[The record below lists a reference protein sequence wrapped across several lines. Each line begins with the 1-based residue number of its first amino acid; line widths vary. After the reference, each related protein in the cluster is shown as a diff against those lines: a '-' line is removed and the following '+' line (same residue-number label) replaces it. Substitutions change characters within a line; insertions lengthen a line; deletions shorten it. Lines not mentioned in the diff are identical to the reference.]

1 MPQPLGH
8 PPGGFSLLPAER
20 CGCTTRSEGHSM
32 KVLKAI
38 QKDEVSD
45 AVRAKFSMAAPVLEA
60 MLNSLPRKRMG
71 RLGGLDNISLHDLAR
86 EFREGTGDTGI
97 CFELAIHEAIAAKH
111 NLIHPLVSEV
121 LEKFCAIKDG
131 ADSILFG
138 PEKNG
143 VIPILESVRNAL
155 TDDSRVYVGGR
166 GQPPKL
172 KRHIPAI
179 IRAFFRNERGDT
191 LPRSISGLWK
201 ADLFVGGKDSD
212 KWMGT
217 TVKINAG
224 SLQGAKGLRIGL
236 YPEVNKKDVPRL
248 DEELNLIRI
257 PLPYEQGFMELFYK
271 SFNLVRSFLRA
282 DACIPREIELPDS
295 EDRFITQ
302 ELQRRKDF
310 AVMEILDVL
319 RAMGQPDL
327 LEEQHVTQ
335 IEPAASLS
343 EAGLS
348 HAPAKK
354 DASEA
359 VSLAPTSRT
368 RK

>member
-1 MPQPLGH
+1 
-8 PPGGFSLLPAER
+8 
-20 CGCTTRSEGHSM
+20 M

-38 QKDEVSD
+38 QQDEVTD
-45 AVRAKFSMAAPVLEA
+45 AVQAKFSMATPVLEA

-71 RLGGLDNISLHDLAR
+71 RLGGLDKITLHDLAR
-86 EFREGTGDTGI
+86 EFREGSGDTGI
-97 CFELAIHEAIAAKH
+97 CFELAVHEAIAAKH
-111 NLIHPLVSEV
+111 SLIHPLVSEV
-121 LEKFCAIKDG
+121 LEKFCAVKDG

-143 VIPILESVRNAL
+143 VIPILETVDNAL

-179 IRAFFRNERGDT
+179 IRAFFRNQQDQT

-201 ADLFVGGKDSD
+201 ADLFIGGKDSD

-217 TVKINAG
+217 TVKINADT
-224 SLQGAKGLRIGL
+224 LQGAKGLRIGL

-248 DEELNLIRI
+248 DENLNLIRI
-257 PLPYEQGFMELFYK
+257 PLPYEKSFMELFYK
-271 SFNLVRSFLRA
+271 SFNLVRAFLRA
-282 DACIPREIELPDS
+282 DACVPRPVELPDS
-295 EDRFITQ
+295 EDRFVTQ
-302 ELQRRKDF
+302 ELQTRKDF
-310 AVMEILDVL
+310 PVVDILEVL
-319 RAMGQPDL
+319 RAMGQPNL
-327 LEEQHVTQ
+327 LEEQQVTQ

-348 HAPAKK
+348 HKPAKK
-354 DASEA
+354 DASEL
-359 VSLAPTSRT
+359 VSLAPKSRT
-368 RK
+368 HQ